1 MICASDAPTSDSLK
15 SGNVEDDSNDWV
27 SSKLGCAVL
36 SCEAFLLLSVLFLLQ
51 VAFISK
57 SNGAK
62 FPAEE
67 LPHIQE
73 ALTEQQLTKS
83 REKINPN

>member
-1 MICASDAPTSDSLK
+1 MIWASDALTLDSLNF
-15 SGNVEDDSNDWV
+15 GNAEDDSDDWT
-27 SSKLGCAVL
+27 SSELGCVVL
-36 SCEAFLLLSVLFLLQ
+36 SYKIFLLVSVLFLLQ
-51 VAFISK
+51 VASISK

>member
-1 MICASDAPTSDSLK
+1 MICASDAPTSDSFK
-15 SGNVEDDSNDWV
+15 SGNAEDDSA
-27 SSKLGCAVL
+27 SSELRYVVF
-36 SCEAFLLLSVLFLLQ
+36 SCKAFLLLSVLFLLQ
-51 VAFISK
+51 VASISK

-73 ALTEQQLTKS
+73 ALTEQQLTRS
-83 REKINPN
+83 RDKINPK